1 MKNWRYCTVFIL
13 LIFGVAFCVII
24 ADARDN
30 IFKSKSS
37 HNQVTMSQVYTQN
50 DEEQKGQTGEGQMGR
65 GDEGQQGQAEQGQ
78 MGQGDEGQ
86 QDQADEGQESE

>member
-1 MKNWRYCTVFIL
+1 MKNWRYCTAFIV
-13 LIFGVAFCVII
+13 LIFGLAVCVLT

-30 IFKSKSS
+30 IVKSKSS

-50 DEEQKGQTGEGQMGR
+50 DEEQKGQT
-65 GDEGQQGQAEQGQ
+65 DEGQ

-86 QDQADEGQESE
+86 KDQADEGQESE